1 MTSAR
6 LVNLFIFDQLHFDN
20 ISYSLYNRMVHVG
33 LCILVILDTDSE
45 LGVIGGGYK
54 SIRPEL
60 AHNLFE

>member
-1 MTSAR
+1 
-6 LVNLFIFDQLHFDN
+6 
-20 ISYSLYNRMVHVG
+20 MVHVG

-60 AHNLFE
+60 AHNLFEWWAIADEFSAKVLH

>member
-1 MTSAR
+1 
-6 LVNLFIFDQLHFDN
+6 
-20 ISYSLYNRMVHVG
+20 MVHVG